1 MKPYRILLFD
11 ADDTLFDFQKAEE
24 QALDKALQMHGFPH
38 DEAIKQD
45 YKKINSELWQAFE
58 KGLIDKEA
66 IKSQRFTRLFQQYQ
80 IAYDGTLF
88 NEEYLRYLGEGSD
101 LLPDALAVCARLAE
115 DFDLYLVTN
124 GIAQTQRS
132 RLDRSALKPYIKK
145 MFVSEESGY
154 QKPQKEYFTYVE
166 ARIPDFA
173 HDQVLLI
180 GDSLASDMMGG
191 IHAGYDVCWFNP
203 HHKQNEGHLPLT
215 YEIDDLRALFD
226 ILYGSEKR

>member
-101 LLPDALAVCARLAE
+101 LLPRIGTVDLFKHGSKTLLIHKAVVMKIGNECDIHLIEILRDLCGSDAFIIEVDALH
-115 DFDLYLVTN
+115 T
-124 GIAQTQRS
+124 
-132 RLDRSALKPYIKK
+132 
-145 MFVSEESGY
+145 
-154 QKPQKEYFTYVE
+154 
-166 ARIPDFA
+166 
-173 HDQVLLI
+173 
-180 GDSLASDMMGG
+180 
-191 IHAGYDVCWFNP
+191 
-203 HHKQNEGHLPLT
+203 
-215 YEIDDLRALFD
+215 D
-226 ILYGSEKR
+226 INTI